1 MTQTLAPTDSLT
13 RELENL
19 GRSHCTSELLLLAG
33 ETKSGKEAAPN
44 SSTERATTQ
53 T

>member
-19 GRSHCTSELLLLAG
+19 GRSHCASELLLAG